1 MIQENDY
8 LYHLCISKVIAFLLN
23 VPVLNLVT
31 CIWLKK
37 ILCKAADFDL
47 QASVDGKITPF
58 FSPTIITLALRKEL
72 SLFLSWISLSG
83 EFCVFVLV
91 MLFCVVWKN
100 FSVPAIFSPWRS
112 SDTVIKS
119 PLGVLSNKPDVLSS
133 LS

>member
-8 LYHLCISKVIAFLLN
+8 LCHLCLSKVIAFLLN
-23 VPVLNLVT
+23 VPINLVT
-31 CIWLKK
+31 YIWLKQT
-37 ILCKAADFDL
+37 LCKESDLDL

-58 FSPTIITLALRKEL
+58 FFPIIITLAVKKQL
-72 SLFLSWISLSG
+72 SMFLSWIWLSL
-83 EFCVFVLV
+83 EFYVFVLV

-100 FSVPAIFSPWRS
+100 SSVPAIFSLWRS

-119 PLGVLSNKPDVLSS
+119 PLGVLFDKLNVLRS